1 LADILEA
8 TRDNQQGLRNNKP
21 FIKGNGFTRN
31 TSWIRGAEEADLR
44 REGGHSS
51 KIPPQNLTQSS
62 AEITKSNVDREEVSM
77 RTEKSR
83 GDGMAQ
89 PDGDVAEVAAMKAIL
104 MAMIGTQAASLGSKG
119 AQHFLDA
126 TRAAA
131 LEGIRTGSF
140 TSAEGPVDFEAVR
153 VIRERTLQSI
163 NEVFDRIHI
172 EF

>member
-1 LADILEA
+1 
-8 TRDNQQGLRNNKP
+8 
-21 FIKGNGFTRN
+21 
-31 TSWIRGAEEADLR
+31 
-44 REGGHSS
+44 
-51 KIPPQNLTQSS
+51 
-62 AEITKSNVDREEVSM
+62 M

-83 GDGMAQ
+83 GDGMTQ
-89 PDGDVAEVAAMKAIL
+89 PNGDVAEVAAMKAIL

-153 VIRERTLQSI
+153 AIRERTLQSI

>member
-1 LADILEA
+1 L
-8 TRDNQQGLRNNKP
+8 NVNK
-21 FIKGNGFTRN
+21 
-31 TSWIRGAEEADLR
+31 
-44 REGGHSS
+44 
-51 KIPPQNLTQSS
+51 
-62 AEITKSNVDREEVSM
+62 EEVSM

-89 PDGDVAEVAAMKAIL
+89 PDGDVAELAAMKAIL

-119 AQHFLDA
+119 AQNFLDA

-153 VIRERTLQSI
+153 AIRERTLQSI